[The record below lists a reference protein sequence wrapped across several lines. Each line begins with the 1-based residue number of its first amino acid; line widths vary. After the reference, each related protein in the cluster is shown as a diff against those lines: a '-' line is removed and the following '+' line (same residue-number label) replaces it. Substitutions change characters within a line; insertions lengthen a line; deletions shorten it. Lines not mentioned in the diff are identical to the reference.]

1 MKSYKSQ
8 AVVLHTLKYGESGL
22 IVSLYSRESGRETL
36 MLNGVRSK
44 TKGNRAAL
52 LQPMFLVDYEASEV
66 PHGRMHRLKDIVSA
80 LPVVAEFDMR
90 RSALSMFIAEVV
102 YRLVKEEVANE
113 DMYRFLAQTS
123 CWLREMGEGVENLH
137 LWFMVRLSVFMG
149 FCPEDNWFEES
160 FFDVCQGR
168 FVVLPPMHKMYF
180 DRDNSELLNRLMR
193 VSTTEQLADI
203 ALSRAR
209 RREFLEN
216 MLTFIGYHNEGMGTV
231 RSIEVLREIFG

>member
-52 LQPMFLVDYEASEV
+52 LQPMFLIDYEASEV
-66 PHGRMHRLKDIVSA
+66 PHGRMHRLKDIASA
-80 LPVVAEFDMR
+80 LPLVAEFDLR

-113 DMYRFLAQTS
+113 AMYQFLAQTS
-123 CWLREMGEGVENLH
+123 HWLRVMESGVENLH
-137 LWFMVRLSVFMG
+137 LWFMVRLSVLMG

-160 FFDVCQGR
+160 FFDVTQGR

-180 DRDNSELLNRLMR
+180 DREQSELLCRLMN
-193 VSTTEQLADI
+193 VSTVDELAAI
-203 ALSRAR
+203 TLSRVR

-216 MLTFIGYHNEGMGTV
+216 MLTFIGYHNDGMGAV

>member
-1 MKSYKSQ
+1 MKSYKGQ

-22 IVSLYSRESGRETL
+22 IVSLYSRDSGRETL

-52 LQPMFLVDYEASEV
+52 LQPMFLIDYEASEV
-66 PHGRMHRLKDIVSA
+66 PHGRMYRLKDIASA
-80 LPVVAEFDMR
+80 LPVVAEFDLR

-113 DMYRFLAQTS
+113 AMYQFLAQTS
-123 CWLREMGEGVENLH
+123 HWLRVMESGVENLH
-137 LWFMVRLSVFMG
+137 LWFMVRLSVLMG

-160 FFDVCQGR
+160 FFDVTQGR

-180 DRDNSELLNRLMR
+180 DREQSELLCRLMN
-193 VSTTEQLADI
+193 VSTVDELAAI
-203 ALSRAR
+203 TLSRVR

-216 MLTFIGYHNEGMGTV
+216 MLTFIGYHNDGMGAV